1 MTFSNGNPINYR
13 NMKKTL
19 LLLSI
24 LVLSFTFATAQS
36 NPLDKKL
43 DKVKDL
49 IKKEKYEDAE
59 TYLVK
64 VLDEN
69 PGFGDGWD
77 LLSKLR
83 YKSYKDAKA
92 TDNLFNNMTIT
103 TKDKDGNEIK
113 DDSLAN
119 SVMELMNKIKPSKRA
134 FNKYIYTMK
143 KALLTSTDA
152 TGCSIILR
160 NYFVD
165 EEIDSVVSKKAIK
178 YFNDAEEEFG
188 KKNYEKAA
196 KAYKRAIEE
205 QPNFYKA
212 SLYLGDC
219 YYFMGNYVEAIKYF
233 KEASQ
238 KFPNQLEPRKYL
250 VDAYA
255 KEGLYPNCLDEAIL
269 VTAVYPDL
277 NMFEKLDDAAYLNN
291 KKIDIKWTP
300 RGCFPNKIKDTT
312 NTDFNEYV
320 DDKKQATKEP
330 WTHYENA
337 LNKISKDCD
346 ANGFINNSTLTKTK
360 YLEVFSWEEMLKNSN
375 DSSLEEAK
383 RMQKDGYLD
392 CYVLVTCYHID
403 FYEQYKDFAAK
414 NKDKIIA
421 YYNKYI
427 IAK

>member
-1 MTFSNGNPINYR
+1 
-13 NMKKTL
+13 MKKL
-19 LLLSI
+19 LLFLSILLLSC
-24 LVLSFTFATAQS
+24 TFAIAQS

-43 DKVKDL
+43 DKAKELVKKDK
-49 IKKEKYEDAE
+49 IDDAEKYLE
-59 TYLVK
+59 K

-69 PGFGDGWD
+69 PEFGDGWD
-77 LLSKLR
+77 YLSKIL
-83 YKSYKDAKA
+83 YKKYKDAKQ
-92 TDNLFNNMTIT
+92 TDNLFNNMTVT
-103 TKDKDGNEIK
+103 TKDKDGKEIK

-119 SVMELMNKIKPSKRA
+119 SLIDLMSKIKPSKRA
-134 FNKYIYTMK
+134 FNKYIFTMK

-152 TGCSIILR
+152 TSCSIVLR

-165 EEIDSVVSKKAIK
+165 EEIDSVVTKKALK
-178 YFNDAEEEFG
+178 YFNDAEEEFA

-196 KAYKRAIEE
+196 KSYKRAIEE

-255 KEGLYPNCLDEAIL
+255 KEGLYPNCLDEAIQ

-277 NMFEKLDDAAYLNN
+277 NMFEKLEDAAYLNN

-300 RGCFPNKIKDTT
+300 RGCFPNKIDKDTT
-312 NTDFNEYV
+312 KSDLNEYI
-320 DDKKQATKEP
+320 DEKKVATKEP
-330 WTHYENA
+330 WTHYEKA
-337 LNKISKDCD
+337 LDKIMKDCD
-346 ANGFINNSTLTKTK
+346 ANGIINNSAVTKSK
-360 YLEVFSWEEMLKNSN
+360 YLEVYSWEEMLKNSS
-375 DSSLEEAK
+375 DSSLDEAK
-383 RMQKDGYLD
+383 KMLKDGYLD

-403 FYEQYKDFAAK
+403 FYAQYKDFAAK
-414 NKDKIIA
+414 NKEKIIK
-421 YYNKYI
+421 YYNTYL